1 MQVELCMQNGEKN
14 TFSQAITDGFDAKP
28 KKVYILCGKLREG
41 GFKILEDCLCDYSN
55 KLFFAIGV
63 DKKNITK
70 IMLEDILSYTN
81 DVYYYSNNNIIEFD
95 SNVIIFEYT
104 DKALLYITSSNLS
117 ESGICDNIAI
127 YTKAIYDLKDKK
139 EKEEYKKQLK
149 EILKNIEKEIFT
161 KLEKEEI
168 DELVK
173 RKEIF
178 TTNQYTHSNI
188 KSISDLLGKMD
199 TKKGT
204 VKTTSLNEEKKS
216 KNKID
221 LKEEEIEIDIDLS
234 SSCDDDY
241 EDEIIEIE
249 EKNNDFVIEKKSKN
263 DLKDAKDVENVEGNE
278 DFDLENEFKELKEIE
293 DEIEE
298 EFENEIV
305 DIENMLFSKS
315 NIKLNIPVKE
325 TETENTKKIE
335 EDSVK
340 TKKVNLADVANF
352 ILELPSK
359 SNKKNE
365 LNEIKIPNYIQKM
378 IPEFFE
384 ILEKGKNEEING
396 VTYKTRNI
404 SVKAVDVKNNLKY
417 NDRDAKIMQKANQTY
432 ITINTNTIN
441 SINYEEGD
449 IARII
454 KLSSTDYHIEI
465 ISKEIQEYKLWSKLC
480 NQTFKS
486 SKRKYGMM

>member
-1 MQVELCMQNGEKN
+1 M
-14 TFSQAITDGFDAKP
+14 
-28 KKVYILCGKLREG
+28 
-41 GFKILEDCLCDYSN
+41 
-55 KLFFAIGV
+55 
-63 DKKNITK
+63 
-70 IMLEDILSYTN
+70 
-81 DVYYYSNNNIIEFD
+81 
-95 SNVIIFEYT
+95 
-104 DKALLYITSSNLS
+104 
-117 ESGICDNIAI
+117 
-127 YTKAIYDLKDKK
+127 
-139 EKEEYKKQLK
+139 
-149 EILKNIEKEIFT
+149 
-161 KLEKEEI
+161 
-168 DELVK
+168 
-173 RKEIF
+173 
-178 TTNQYTHSNI
+178 
-188 KSISDLLGKMD
+188 
-199 TKKGT
+199 
-204 VKTTSLNEEKKS
+204 
-216 KNKID
+216 
-221 LKEEEIEIDIDLS
+221 
-234 SSCDDDY
+234 
-241 EDEIIEIE
+241 
-249 EKNNDFVIEKKSKN
+249 
-263 DLKDAKDVENVEGNE
+263 
-278 DFDLENEFKELKEIE
+278 
-293 DEIEE
+293 
-298 EFENEIV
+298 V

>member
-1 MQVELCMQNGEKN
+1 MQVELCMQKGEKN
-14 TFSQAITDGFDAKP
+14 TFSQAIIDGFDAKP

-41 GFKILEDCLCDYSN
+41 GFKILEDCLCDYKN

-63 DKKNITK
+63 DKKNITR
-70 IMLEDILSYTN
+70 IMLENILSYTN
-81 DVYYYSNNNIIEFD
+81 DVYYYSNNNVIEFD

-127 YTKAIYDLKDKK
+127 YTKTIYDLKEKN
-139 EKEEYKKQLK
+139 EKEEYKKQIK
-149 EILKNIEKEIFT
+149 EILKNIEKETFT
-161 KLEKEEI
+161 KLEKTEI

-178 TTNQYTHSNI
+178 TTNQYTHNNI
-188 KSISDLLGKMD
+188 KSISELLGKFD
-199 TKKGT
+199 SKKD
-204 VKTTSLNEEKKS
+204 VESNNSLNESKKV
-216 KNKID
+216 KNKINST
-221 LKEEEIEIDIDLS
+221 EENIEIDIDLS
-234 SSCDDDY
+234 SSFDDDTDSIVLKTLEKEELLENKIEEIEKDLDLQEEINELIEELEEQVE
-241 EDEIIEIE
+241 EDE
-249 EKNNDFVIEKKSKN
+249 F
-263 DLKDAKDVENVEGNE
+263 LGNE
-278 DFDLENEFKELKEIE
+278 TF
-293 DEIEE
+293 
-298 EFENEIV
+298 

-315 NIKLNIPVKE
+315 NIKLNIPIKE
-325 TETENTKKIE
+325 DITKEEKTD

-352 ILELPSK
+352 IFELPTK
-359 SNKKNE
+359 SVKKNE
-365 LNEIKIPNYIQKM
+365 LNEIRIPNYIQKM

-384 ILEKGKNEEING
+384 ISEKGKNEEVNG
-396 VTYKTRNI
+396 STYKTRNI
-404 SVKAVDVKNNLKY
+404 SIQAVDVKNNLKY
-417 NDRDAKIMQKANQTY
+417 NDRESKIMQKANQTY
-432 ITINTNTIN
+432 IIINTTALS

-454 KLSSTDYHIEI
+454 KLSSTVYHIEV

-480 NQTFKS
+480 NQNFKA